1 MPRLIPSRRGPEDEK
16 PVADGGAPVPAPVEA
31 APLPAVPA
39 PRQRIPNVGLLRRE
53 RRMLMRTR
61 EERIRDLGGLM
72 LEMFKRDRFRE
83 DIVLEHCAQLVAL
96 ENRLHELNI
105 LLSQAS
111 GRRRVM
117 PGPQCEC
124 GAALLVGARFCASCG
139 RPVVA

>member
-1 MPRLIPSRRGPEDEK
+1 MPRLIPSRRRSEGDEEPVPE
-16 PVADGGAPVPAPVEA
+16 PVASLPAPVVA
-31 APLPAVPA
+31 APLPVEAGGR
-39 PRQRIPNVGLLRRE
+39 PRVPNVGILRRE

-96 ENRLHELNI
+96 ENRLHELNV
-105 LLSQAS
+105 LLTHAS
-111 GRRRVM
+111 GRRRVA

-124 GAALLVGARFCASCG
+124 GAPLLVGAHFCANCG
-139 RPVVA
+139 RALA

>member
-1 MPRLIPSRRGPEDEK
+1 MARLIPSLRRSDEEPDAVVEPAP
-16 PVADGGAPVPAPVEA
+16 PVAQQQQQLAMPAQ
-31 APLPAVPA
+31 
-39 PRQRIPNVGLLRRE
+39 PRPRIPNVGVLRRE

-96 ENRLHELNI
+96 ENRLHELNV
-105 LLSQAS
+105 LLTAAS
-111 GRRRVM
+111 GRRRVA

-124 GAALLVGARFCASCG
+124 GAAILVGAHFCANCG
-139 RPVVA
+139 RPTS